1 MIDPSKKYRTRHGD
15 EVAALVAHP
24 SGGYSVLARRVV
36 NGEVTTEYSY
46 RVDANGASS
55 VFTSVTAYDLIEVR
69 PEVTVRGYVAI
80 KGRDVS
86 VTSDLTPAAGWI
98 ELGAI
103 DITHDGEK
111 LIKVEIVK

>member
-1 MIDPSKKYRTRHGD
+1 MIDPAKKYRNCYGD
-15 EVAALVAHP
+15 EVLAIFPRGRGGFTIVARHQRRFADNDDYCYRV
-24 SGGYSVLARRVV
+24 SGGGSHADNPGY
-36 NGEVTTEYSY
+36 N
-46 RVDANGASS
+46 
-55 VFTSVTAYDLIEVR
+55 LIEVK